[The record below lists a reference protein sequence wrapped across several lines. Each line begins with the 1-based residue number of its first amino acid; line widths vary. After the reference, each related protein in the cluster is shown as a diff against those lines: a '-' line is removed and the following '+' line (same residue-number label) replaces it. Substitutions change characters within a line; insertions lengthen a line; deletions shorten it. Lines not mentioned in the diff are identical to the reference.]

1 MEQTKLC
8 AVTVGETAR
17 AYPYGTTYQTIAADF
32 QEQYENDILLVSR
45 NGKLCELN
53 KTLDRDCTLDIITAK
68 DKPGIQTYE
77 RSAVFLMLKAFYDV
91 AGSENVERISVEY
104 SIGPGLFI
112 RAKGSFV
119 LNQSLLDQVGERMQ
133 AACNQATPFKNTLS
147 ARTTLWTCFRK
158 IGCTTSPVCLNSGSI
173 PMSISIL

>member
-8 AVTVGETAR
+8 TVTVGETAR

-68 DKPGIQTYE
+68 DKPGIQTY
-77 RSAVFLMLKAFYDV
+77 RY
-91 AGSENVERISVEY
+91 GY
-104 SIGPGLFI
+104 SLRG
-112 RAKGSFV
+112 
-119 LNQSLLDQVGERMQ
+119 NLLRYGRNYRLLHRPAHQVSKR
-133 AACNQATPFKNTLS
+133 CP
-147 ARTTLWTCFRK
+147 C
-158 IGCTTSPVCLNSGSI
+158 V
-173 PMSISIL
+173 

>member
-1 MEQTKLC
+1 M
-8 AVTVGETAR
+8 GETAR
-17 AYPYGTTYQTIAADF
+17 AYPYGTTYQTIAANF

-104 SIGPGLFI
+104 SIAQGCLFGP
-112 RAKGSFV
+112 RA
-119 LNQSLLDQVGERMQ
+119 
-133 AACNQATPFKNTLS
+133 ALS
-147 ARTTLWTCFRK
+147 S
-158 IGCTTSPVCLNSGSI
+158 TSPSWIRSASGCGCL
-173 PMSISIL
+173 

>member
-8 AVTVGETAR
+8 TVTVGETAR
-17 AYPYGTTYQTIAADF
+17 AYPYGTTYQTIAANF

-77 RSAVFLMLKAFYDV
+77 RSAVF
-91 AGSENVERISVEY
+91 
-104 SIGPGLFI
+104 
-112 RAKGSFV
+112 
-119 LNQSLLDQVGERMQ
+119 
-133 AACNQATPFKNTLS
+133 
-147 ARTTLWTCFRK
+147 
-158 IGCTTSPVCLNSGSI
+158 
-173 PMSISIL
+173 

>member
-119 LNQSLLDQVGERMQ
+119 LNQSLLDQVGERMRLLVNPCQ
-133 AACNQATPFKNTLS
+133 YLFSRWLFRLFLWIHGSGHQLS
-147 ARTTLWTCFRK
+147 QM
-158 IGCTTSPVCLNSGSI
+158 V
-173 PMSISIL
+173 

>member
-1 MEQTKLC
+1 MKQTKLC

-17 AYPYGTTYQTIAADF
+17 AYPYGTTYQTIAANF

-77 RSAVFLMLKAFYDV
+77 RSAGFSDAQ
-91 AGSENVERISVEY
+91 
-104 SIGPGLFI
+104 GL
-112 RAKGSFV
+112 
-119 LNQSLLDQVGERMQ
+119 L
-133 AACNQATPFKNTLS
+133 
-147 ARTTLWTCFRK
+147 
-158 IGCTTSPVCLNSGSI
+158 
-173 PMSISIL
+173 